1 MHTYH
6 SVRRI
11 TSYGQF
17 RQHLKTHLFRAKKSQ
32 RIVTL
37 EYCALYKYSYLLTYL
52 LASSGFGTQCS
63 SRSSASGNKTTVK
76 RLYCMLKT
84 RISHFILH
92 VEMDYRV
99 SVANLRILFKSGYVT
114 VSSTTT
120 VRAQAPLPTA
130 LVARRRGVIESR
142 LVVIRLI
149 LTTFPLFSSL
159 SLP

>member
-1 MHTYH
+1 
-6 SVRRI
+6 
-11 TSYGQF
+11 
-17 RQHLKTHLFRAKKSQ
+17 
-32 RIVTL
+32 
-37 EYCALYKYSYLLTYL
+37 
-52 LASSGFGTQCS
+52 
-63 SRSSASGNKTTVK
+63 
-76 RLYCMLKT
+76 MLKT

-120 VRAQAPLPTA
+120 GRAQAPLPTA
-130 LVARRRGVIESR
+130 LLARRRGVIESR
-142 LVVIRLI
+142 LVVIGLI